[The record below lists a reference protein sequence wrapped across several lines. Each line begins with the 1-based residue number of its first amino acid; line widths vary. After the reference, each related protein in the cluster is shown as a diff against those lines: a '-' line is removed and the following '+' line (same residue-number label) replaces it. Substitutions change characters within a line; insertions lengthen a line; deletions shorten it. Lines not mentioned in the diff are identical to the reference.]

1 MNYEEKKAWLRRY
14 QAALRTQRELE
25 LEVKQLQSSA
35 ERVTPLL
42 SGSPA
47 GGGDGQA
54 LPRAVERLLDS
65 KAELERAV
73 AQCDAVRRE
82 VADAIAS
89 LPPGREQE
97 VLRRRYILG
106 QKWEQIAVEMDTDLR
121 WVYRLHSAAVKRLTM
136 ESHP

>member
-25 LEVKQLQSSA
+25 LEVQQLQSSA

-82 VADAIAS
+82 VAGVIAA

-106 QKWEQIAVEMDTDLR
+106 QRFEQISVDMHLDYR
-121 WVYRLHSAAVKRLTM
+121 WVRRLHSRAVANLTL
-136 ESHP
+136 ESPP

>member
-14 QAALRTQRELE
+14 QTALRTQRELE
-25 LEVKQLQSSA
+25 LEVHQLQSSA

-82 VADAIAS
+82 VAGAIAS

-106 QKWEQIAVEMDTDLR
+106 QRFEQISVDMHLDYR
-121 WVYRLHSAAVKRLTM
+121 WVRRLHSRAVANLTL
-136 ESHP
+136 ESPP

>member
-14 QAALRTQRELE
+14 QAALRAQRELE
-25 LEVKQLQSSA
+25 LEVHQLQSSA

-82 VADAIAS
+82 VSGAIAS

-106 QKWEQIAVEMDTDLR
+106 QRFEQISVDMHLDYR
-121 WVYRLHSAAVKRLTM
+121 WVRRVHSRAVANLTL
-136 ESHP
+136 ESPP